1 MCAIFV
7 FVFFSVFGR
16 ECACVRRR
24 RRSRR
29 VNVFVDSNFVV
40 NVNVAAAV
48 DVAVD
53 AFALTTALG
62 GARRVASCLLVSHFA
77 IATRITERKREHE
90 KDSGAAAAA
99 PSS

>member
-1 MCAIFV
+1 MCAILV

-24 RRSRR
+24 RSRR
-29 VNVFVDSNFVV
+29 VNVLVDSNFVV

>member
-16 ECACVRRR
+16 ECACVR

>member
-1 MCAIFV
+1 MKSVCNFC
-7 FVFFSVFGR
+7 FCFFSVFGR
-16 ECACVRRR
+16 ECACVRR
-24 RRSRR
+24 RR

-77 IATRITERKREHE
+77 IATRITE
-90 KDSGAAAAA
+90 
-99 PSS
+99 

>member
-1 MCAIFV
+1 M
-7 FVFFSVFGR
+7 
-16 ECACVRRR
+16 RRR
-24 RRSRR
+24 RRR

-77 IATRITERKREHE
+77 IATRITE
-90 KDSGAAAAA
+90 
-99 PSS
+99 

>member
-40 NVNVAAAV
+40 NVN
-48 DVAVD
+48 VAVD